1 VSVNQ
6 RGAGV
11 VKSITGY
18 TVSTFSEKSMLK
30 QIIAAVA
37 AFVASIGIAF
47 AAIDA
52 NTASQAELE
61 AVKGIGPAIA
71 KSIVDERKN
80 GSFKDLGDLEKRVK
94 GIGENNV
101 KKFAEAGLAV
111 GGGKAAAVAK
121 PAEAK
126 KDAPKADAKPAD
138 SAKKDA
144 PKADA
149 KPAAAAAKADA
160 KPSAADKAAAD
171 KAKKEEA
178 AKAKKDAADKAKAD
192 KEAAAKAKKEAA
204 DKAKADKAA
213 ADKAK
218 KDAPKADA
226 AKAGDK
232 PAAAA
237 APAKKDEEK
246 KK

>member
-1 VSVNQ
+1 
-6 RGAGV
+6 
-11 VKSITGY
+11 
-18 TVSTFSEKSMLK
+18 VSTFSEKSMLK
-30 QIIAAVA
+30 KIIAAVA

-47 AAIDA
+47 AAVDA

-149 KPAAAAAKADA
+149 KPAAAAAAAPAAPAAPAAAAAKADA
-160 KPSAADKAAAD
+160 KPSAAEKAAAD

-178 AKAKKDAADKAKAD
+178 AKAKKEAADKAKAD
-192 KEAAAKAKKEAA
+192 KEAAAKAKKDAA

-237 APAKKDEEK
+237 AAPAKKDEEK

>member
-1 VSVNQ
+1 
-6 RGAGV
+6 
-11 VKSITGY
+11 
-18 TVSTFSEKSMLK
+18 VSTFSEKSMLK
-30 QIIAAVA
+30 KIIAAVA

-47 AAIDA
+47 AAVDA

-149 KPAAAAAKADA
+149 KPAAAAAPAAPAAPAAAAAKADA
-160 KPSAADKAAAD
+160 KPSAAEKAAAD

-178 AKAKKDAADKAKAD
+178 AKAKKEAADKAKAD
-192 KEAAAKAKKEAA
+192 KEAAAKAKKDAA

-237 APAKKDEEK
+237 AAPAKKDEEK